1 MSIDHHLGGFLFEFE
16 AEQRILRVGDV
27 EMGGRPGELPVVLI
41 GSIFHE
47 GHGIVEDRSIGKF
60 NEARARKLI
69 LKQERAS
76 RKTGVPCMLD
86 VVAETTEAMERNLSF
101 VAGETDSPL
110 LVNATSAEVRIHG
123 IEHAKDIGIIDRV
136 VYDSI
141 NYRIDDR
148 EVEMIRN
155 TGVEAALIQAFNPRN
170 PMPAGMV
177 EVVSGSGGLLERS
190 EEAGISKHLLFAPVL
205 DLPSVGFATKG
216 VHLLKSRTGYPT
228 GTAPVGVVGRS
239 NVVGSM
245 GPLAKQTSR
254 SAVVS
259 LCQAGGAD
267 FVIYGSIARAGQVFP
282 ASAVVDA
289 GISYAARA
297 SGVRPKSKSGPL
309 HTLFQRPA

>member
-1 MSIDHHLGGFLFEFE
+1 LFEFE
-16 AEQRILRVGDV
+16 AEQRVIRVGDV
-27 EMGGRPGELPVVLI
+27 EMGGLPGELPVVLI

-60 NEARARKLI
+60 DEARAKKLI
-69 LKQERAS
+69 LRQEKAS
-76 RKTGVPCMLD
+76 KKTGVPCMLD
-86 VVAETTEAMERNLSF
+86 VVAETAEAMERNLSF
-101 VAGETDSPL
+101 VAGVTDSPV
-110 LVNATSAEVRIHG
+110 LVNATSADVRIHG
-123 IEHAKDIGIIDRV
+123 IEHAKDIGILDRV

-148 EVEMIRN
+148 ETEMIRD

-170 PMPAGMV
+170 PTPAGMV
-177 EVVSGSGGLLERS
+177 EVMCGSGGLLERS
-190 EEAGISKHLLFAPVL
+190 GEAGIGKHIVFAPVL
-205 DLPSVGFATKG
+205 DLPSVGYAAMG

-245 GPLAKQTSR
+245 APLAKQTSR

-267 FVIYGSIARAGQVFP
+267 FVIYGSLARAGQVFP
-282 ASAVVDA
+282 ACAVVDA
-289 GISYAARA
+289 GISYAARTN
-297 SGVRPKSKSGPL
+297 GVRPRSRSGPL
-309 HTLFQRPA
+309 YSLFQRPT